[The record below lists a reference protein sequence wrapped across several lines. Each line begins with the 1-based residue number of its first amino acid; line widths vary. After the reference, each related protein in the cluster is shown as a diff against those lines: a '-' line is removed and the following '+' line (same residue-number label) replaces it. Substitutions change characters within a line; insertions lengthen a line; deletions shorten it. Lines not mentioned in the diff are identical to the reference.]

1 MTKAVAA
8 AREALEVLAPVAAQ
22 DTPAGKLAA
31 GASEGLSLGIETVQ
45 LVREVLARDREAID
59 VKLLRAGND
68 AGASLYKSAL
78 SAQQAQYQA
87 QRDDDLARLIQIIA
101 EERAKDAER

>member
-1 MTKAVAA
+1 MDKAIEAA
-8 AREALEVLAPVAAQ
+8 ERAVTDLAPVAAQ

-31 GASEGLSLGIETVQ
+31 GASEGLALGIETVQ
-45 LVREVLARDREAID
+45 LVRRVLAEQGEAID

-101 EERAKDAER
+101 EEKAKDAER